1 MTTPLKRELPPARG
15 QYLAYLD
22 IPRPCGAVDLDAV
35 RAKMATEIAPGA
47 RADIAPARERKSVR
61 RRVWHALTQPASR
74 QGGIR
79 KWQ

>member
-1 MTTPLKRELPPARG
+1 MSSRLKREIAPVRG

-35 RAKMATEIAPGA
+35 RAKMATEIAPGV
-47 RADIAPARERKSVR
+47 RADVAPARERKSVR
-61 RRVWHALTQPASR
+61 RRVWHALTRPASR

-79 KWQ
+79 QWQ